1 MNIKEV
7 RISKEAVLS
16 YFEVLSRYSPEEPE
30 ENLNS
35 RH

>member
-1 MNIKEV
+1 MTFKWV

-16 YFEVLSRYSPEEPE
+16 YVVLSSGENE
-30 ENLNS
+30 ENFNS